1 MTKLENDGF
10 THAEAAV
17 IIDVLADLARDL
29 PEELA
34 VRVADIVAGRE
45 RE

>member
-10 THAEAAV
+10 TKAEASM
-17 IIDVLADLARDL
+17 IIDVLADLAREM
-29 PEELA
+29 PEELS
-34 VRVADIVAGRE
+34 VRVADIVAGRK

>member
-1 MTKLENDGF
+1 MSKLENDGF
-10 THAEAAV
+10 TKPEAEV
-17 IIDVLADLARDL
+17 ILDMLADIARDL

>member
-1 MTKLENDGF
+1 MNKLENDGF
-10 THAEAAV
+10 TKPEAAV
-17 IIDVLADLARDL
+17 ILDVLADLARDL